1 MIERVFCGVAQSFS
15 VSLPSS
21 GVPDPAAPAGASP
34 LPLTKAR
41 TGLYSAASIGSG
53 AFYAFNNFVL
63 PQLLKAAGA
72 GDLLVG
78 LLSSTRSIEGAVI
91 QPTVGALSDR
101 TRGRLGRRRPYMV
114 VGIPLSAIF
123 FVFAAGRHDV
133 LGLTIGIV
141 LFSIFFNA
149 AADPYL
155 ALLAD
160 ITTIGERGI
169 LSGVSTAVQF
179 GSQVAFLGVIA
190 LVAGGGTIPDWS
202 YLLVAVLLVGTFAI
216 TVVGVREPAA
226 PREAP
231 DPAGRRGFRSYVD
244 ELLLNDQAFRYL
256 GAVFVFMVG
265 FSAVLPYLTLYI
277 TEDIGETE
285 QVAIA
290 LAAATL
296 LVTAVSAVVW
306 GKVADRTGTKPIL
319 VIGWAILGLAAVA
332 GVFNRALPETVAV
345 VLLAGIGNGA
355 ATAVGW
361 PLLASLVPPEKS
373 GVFAGLKAA
382 SESIAIPASIVVA
395 SQIFLPR
402 FSYRGMFVL
411 LAISIGVAL
420 FVLVRYVRPP
430 RPAPRL
436 PLTPDSVVA

>member
-1 MIERVFCGVAQSFS
+1 
-15 VSLPSS
+15 
-21 GVPDPAAPAGASP
+21 
-34 LPLTKAR
+34 
-41 TGLYSAASIGSG
+41 
-53 AFYAFNNFVL
+53 
-63 PQLLKAAGA
+63 
-72 GDLLVG
+72 
-78 LLSSTRSIEGAVI
+78 
-91 QPTVGALSDR
+91 
-101 TRGRLGRRRPYMV
+101 MV

-141 LFSIFFNA
+141 FFSIFFNA